1 MQLIHLDLTK
11 PETVIEVTQD
21 SELLGLFVGKGSDQV
36 KAKLRILHQTPGI
49 TSRVNLKVVLYDQSR
64 FELDALLIIEKGAA
78 HTDTYLKADAL
89 VLSDQAFAKIVPSLE
104 IKENEVKGGHG
115 ATVGQLDPQQLFYL
129 QSHGFAAFDAQQILV
144 EAFIEEIQAKFRN
157 D

>member
-1 MQLIHLDLTK
+1 MQLINLDLTAA
-11 PETVIEVTQD
+11 ETILEITED
-21 SELLGLFVGKGSDQV
+21 SEVIGLFVGKDAEQV
-36 KAKLRILHQTPGI
+36 KTKLRIFHQLPGI
-49 TSRVNLKVVLYDQSR
+49 TSRVNLKIVLYDQSR
-64 FELDALLIIEKGAA
+64 FELDALLLIEKGAA
-78 HTDTYLKADAL
+78 YTDTYLKADAL

-129 QSHGFAAFDAQQILV
+129 QSHGFAAADAEQVLV
-144 EAFIEEIQAKFRN
+144 EAFIEEIQAKLRN